1 VVPALSTGVCEP
13 RRMIDESREI
23 DVVVQRIADRFP
35 DLPVAQVREQVM
47 AELDAFDD
55 AQVRDFV
62 PLLVENAVMDTLRA
76 SLDPAPV
83 ARPDLDA
90 AGA

>member
-1 VVPALSTGVCEP
+1 MT
-13 RRMIDESREI
+13 DESREI
-23 DVVVQRIADRFP
+23 DVVVQRISDRFP
-35 DLPVAQVREQVM
+35 DLPVEQVREQVL

-76 SLDPAPV
+76 TSDPEPV
-83 ARPDLDA
+83 VVPEEGTEA
-90 AGA
+90 